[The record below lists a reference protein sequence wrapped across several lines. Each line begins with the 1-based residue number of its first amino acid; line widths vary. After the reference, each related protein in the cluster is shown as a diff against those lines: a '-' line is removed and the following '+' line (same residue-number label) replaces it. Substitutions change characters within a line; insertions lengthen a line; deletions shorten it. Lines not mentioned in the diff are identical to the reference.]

1 MVPSAWDSI
10 GVPMDG
16 GIDAVKRG
24 LPIQHLEDF
33 LEKTRLPRPAVLDV
47 LKLTVGDVEGKDQLT
62 QEESERL
69 WRLASIYQKSLAM
82 LEDDA
87 EQTIRWLTSPQQA
100 LGDVSPLKHIVTEPG
115 AAQVQ
120 ELIGRI
126 EYGVL
131 S

>member
-1 MVPSAWDSI
+1 MVRSVWDSI
-10 GVPMDG
+10 GVSTDR

-24 LPIQHLEDF
+24 LSIQCLKDF
-33 LEKTRLPRPAVLDV
+33 LHETQLPRASVLHV
-47 LKLTVGDVEGKDQLT
+47 LKVTVREVESKHRLTR
-62 QEESERL
+62 EESERL
-69 WRLASIYQKSLAM
+69 WRLASIYQKSLA
-82 LEDDA
+82 LFEGDA
-87 EQTIRWLTSPQQA
+87 ERTVRWLTAPQKA

>member
-1 MVPSAWDSI
+1 MVRSVWDSI
-10 GVPMDG
+10 GVPTDG
-16 GIDAVKRG
+16 GIDAIKRG

-33 LEKTRLPRPAVLDV
+33 LKNTQLPRAAVLDV
-47 LKLTVGDVEGKDQLT
+47 LQLKIGDVEAKHQLT
-62 QEESERL
+62 QEQSERL
-69 WRLASIYQKSLAM
+69 WRLASIYQKSLTL
-82 LEDDA
+82 LEGNA
-87 EQTIRWLTSPQQA
+87 ERTKQWLNSPQKA
-100 LGDVSPLKHIVTEPG
+100 LGDVSPLNHIVTEPG

>member
-1 MVPSAWDSI
+1 MVRSAWDSI
-10 GVPMDG
+10 GVPTDG

-24 LPIQHLEDF
+24 LPIQHLEEF
-33 LEKTRLPRPAVLDV
+33 LKKTQLPRAAVLDV
-47 LKLTVGDVEGKDQLT
+47 LRLTASDVEGKVRLT

-69 WRLASIYQKSLAM
+69 WRLASIYQKSLG
-82 LEDDA
+82 LFEDDA
-87 EQTIRWLTSPQQA
+87 EQTIQWLHAPQKA